1 MILSYSWKTCFY
13 FTVGLACRSE
23 TKRGKEPSEGRRVSC
38 ACLLAERAIHSDKK
52 SISSR
57 GAGNRHSGV
66 FLEGGVGHT
75 RSSHVNDATT
85 PVRDQLEGGF
95 PPAHAPDVP
104 PAALAR
110 PRFLLYASR
119 PLDRIA
125 HLSRPELP
133 LVAQRAAT
141 VACFPLRAVAEVSR
155 RARDG
160 VVDEVPD
167 ADLHERR
174 AM

>member
-1 MILSYSWKTCFY
+1 MSKRNEAGKGAIGGPESQLCMPS
-13 FTVGLACRSE
+13 CRARHPQRQE
-23 TKRGKEPSEGRRVSC
+23 VDLKQGRGQSALRC
-38 ACLLAERAIHSDKK
+38 
-52 SISSR
+52 
-57 GAGNRHSGV
+57 

-75 RSSHVNDATT
+75 RSSHVNDAAT

-141 VACFPLRAVAEVSR
+141 VACFPLRAVTEVSR

>member
-1 MILSYSWKTCFY
+1 VHAFLQSAPSTA
-13 FTVGLACRSE
+13 TRS
-23 TKRGKEPSEGRRVSC
+23 RSQAG
-38 ACLLAERAIHSDKK
+38 ARAI
-52 SISSR
+52 
-57 GAGNRHSGV
+57 GTQVV

-75 RSSHVNDATT
+75 RSSHVNDAAT